1 METTLK
7 KMACLVAACC
17 TLVGVSCQ
25 STSKPTAVANTYIGY
40 YLRYTEDDNTL
51 RSDATF
57 KQGDSL
63 AVAKPLAMQGNVSLN
78 GQPMPLQHLDLGDYY
93 SISGTKQQIDSN
105 YTFSYN
111 DVYQGKLA
119 KQHVFFPKATNI
131 RLDGASLSL
140 KKGATLRWDGSP
152 LRAREELVVEVEDAA
167 AQSHEIHIVG
177 PTQTSSFALAS
188 SQLEGIKS
196 GKASIS
202 VRRMANIPLS
212 ESPHTRG
219 SATTEYYAKQ
229 IAVQLVP

>member
-1 METTLK
+1 MQIILK
-7 KMACLVAACC
+7 KTGCLLVACC

-25 STSKPTAVANTYIGY
+25 STSKQAAISNTYIGY

-63 AVAKPLAMQGNVSLN
+63 SVAKPLAMQGNVSLN

-93 SISGTKQQIDSN
+93 SISGTKQQVDSN

-131 RLDGASLSL
+131 RLDAANLSL
-140 KKGATLRWDGSP
+140 KKGGTLRWDGSP
-152 LRAREELVVEVEDAA
+152 LRAREELVVQVDDAA
-167 AQSHEIHIVG
+167 QQSHEIHIVG

-188 SQLEGIKS
+188 AQLEGIKP

-202 VRRMANIPLS
+202 VRRMANIPLP

-219 SATTEYYAKQ
+219 SATTEYYAKE
-229 IAVQLVP
+229 IVVSFVP